1 MILAFQRSAPPP
13 WRRFATALAAAVL
26 FFSGS
31 LQAADN
37 GPRNHAGGTFDAA
50 TGTYEVAKGDDLA
63 GISARFGVSVADI
76 TAANKLDSDMI
87 AIGQEL
93 VVTTGAPATE
103 GAATDAPQ
111 ASTQV
116 SPLVASQ
123 VTPQITGVLGSPGA
137 TTTIPGNQ
145 LPAPQPA
152 FGGVIKD
159 DALQSKQWW
168 APRIVP
174 PKGAPDILLIL
185 TDDAG
190 FGVPS
195 TFGGVIPTPSMDR
208 IANAGLRYNRI
219 FSTSLCSP
227 TRAALITGRNH
238 HSVGFGV
245 IAEQATGFPG
255 YNSVIGADNATI
267 GRILRDNGYA
277 TSWFGKNHNTPT
289 YEASQAGPFNQWP
302 TGMGFDYFYGFV
314 GGDANQWGPNLFRNT
329 TQIYPWIGH
338 EGTLKMDRS
347 DPKAAIWPVTG
358 QESSWNLITAMAD
371 DAISWMDRIH
381 QTDPTQPIFLH
392 YCPGASHAPHHPTK
406 EWVDKIS
413 AMHLFDDGYEKLR
426 ERIFENQKKLGVI
439 PPDQELTPWPKDILT
454 PWDELSDDA
463 KKLFIRQA
471 EVFAAFV
478 AYSDHEIGRV
488 IQHFEDLG
496 RLDNTLVIYQN
507 GDNGTSAEGGPEG
520 TFSEVAFFNGV
531 KPPVDVQMK
540 FFEAWGTEFA
550 YNHMSAGWSW
560 AFDTPFDWFKQNAS
574 RLGGINQNMV
584 ISWPARIKDKGALRE
599 QFMHVIDHVPTILE
613 VTGIAAPEVVDGI
626 KQKPIEGTSYAYT
639 FDAENA
645 KAPSRHTTQYFEMMG
660 QWAIYHD
667 GWLMST
673 KVDRAPWDA
682 FSAANPD
689 PLNNQ
694 VFQLY
699 DLTTSWNQSDDIAAQ
714 HPDKVKEMRAMFL
727 EEAKKYQVLPLDA
740 SVGARVA
747 AARPSLTAGRNE
759 YVYTSPMTGLPQGD
773 APYLLNTS
781 YTITADITV
790 PEGGAEGMIVTSGG
804 RFAGFGFYLLE
815 GKPVFLWNL
824 LDLERIKWEGP
835 EALAPGKH
843 SIEFAFI
850 YDGLGAETMAF
861 NNFSGIGRSGTG
873 TLKVDGKEVQTI
885 KMEKTIP
892 IILQWDESFDIGS
905 DTITGVN
912 DADYLPPFPLTAE
925 LDKLTIKVDR
935 PVLSPEEI
943 KKLEAGLK
951 KVEAGRE

>member
-1 MILAFQRSAPPP
+1 MFLM
-13 WRRFATALAAAVL
+13 AVVPL
-26 FFSGS
+26 TP
-31 LQAADN
+31 AEIE
-37 GPRNHAGGTFDAA
+37 T
-50 TGTYEVAKGDDLA
+50 TGT
-63 GISARFGVSVADI
+63 
-76 TAANKLDSDMI
+76 
-87 AIGQEL
+87 
-93 VVTTGAPATE
+93 P
-103 GAATDAPQ
+103 
-111 ASTQV
+111 
-116 SPLVASQ
+116 
-123 VTPQITGVLGSPGA
+123 GSPAA
-137 TTTIPGNQ
+137 TTTISGEQ
-145 LPAPQPA
+145 LPAPQPP

-159 DALQSKQWW
+159 DALNSKPWW
-168 APRIVP
+168 APRVVP
-174 PKGAPDILLIL
+174 PEGAPNILLIL

-190 FGVPS
+190 FGIPS
-195 TFGGVIPTPSMDR
+195 TFGGVIPTPAMDR
-208 IANAGLRYNRI
+208 IAENGLRYNRI

-227 TRAALITGRNH
+227 TRAALLTGRNH

-277 TSWFGKNHNTPT
+277 TAWFGKDHNTPT
-289 YEASQAGPFNQWP
+289 YEASQSGPFTQWP

-314 GGDANQWGPNLFRNT
+314 GGDSNQWAPNLFRNT
-329 TQIYPWIGH
+329 TQIYPFNDYPS
-338 EGTLKMDRS
+338 TLKMDRS
-347 DPKAAIWPVTG
+347 DPDAKIWPVTG
-358 QESSWNLITAMAD
+358 KESEWNLLTAMAD
-371 DAISWMDRIH
+371 DAIAWMDRMH
-381 QTDPTQPIFLH
+381 QTNPDQPIFLH
-392 YCPGASHAPHHPTK
+392 YCPGATHAPHHPTK

-413 AMHLFDDGYEKLR
+413 ALHLFDDGYEKLR

-439 PPDQELTPWPKDILT
+439 PPDQELTPWPSDILP
-454 PWDELSDDA
+454 PWDSLSDDA
-463 KKLFIRQA
+463 KKLFIRQV

-478 AYSDHEIGRV
+478 AYNDHEIGRV
-488 IQHFEDLG
+488 IQHFENLG
-496 RLDNTLVIYQN
+496 RLDNTLIIYQN

-520 TFSEVAFFNGV
+520 TFNEVAFFNGV
-531 KPPVDVQMK
+531 TPSIDVQMK
-540 FFEAWGTEFA
+540 FYEAWGTEFA

-584 ISWPARIKDKGALRE
+584 IQWPARIKDKGALRQ

-613 VTGIAAPEVVDGI
+613 VTGIGAPEYVDGI

-645 KAPSRHTTQYFEMMG
+645 EAPSRHTTQYFEMMG
-660 QWAIYHD
+660 QWALYHD
-667 GWLMST
+667 GWLLST

-682 FSAANPD
+682 FSVANTD

-699 DLTTSWNQSDDIAAQ
+699 DLSTSWNQAEDIAAQ

-747 AARPSLTAGRNE
+747 APRPSLTAGRDE
-759 YVYTSPMTGLPQGD
+759 FIYTSRMTGLPQGD

-781 YTITADITV
+781 FTIKAEITV
-790 PEGGAEGMIVTSGG
+790 PENGAEGMIVTSGG
-804 RFAGFGFYLLE
+804 RFAGFGLYLLE
-815 GKPVFLWNL
+815 GKPVFCWNL
-824 LDLERIKWEGP
+824 LDLERLRWEGP

-843 SIEFAFI
+843 TIEFESK
-850 YDGLGAETMAF
+850 YDGLGVGTMAF
-861 NNFSGIGRSGTG
+861 NNFSGIGQPAET
-873 TLKVDGKEVQTI
+873 TFKVDGKIVDQK

-912 DADYLPPFPLTAE
+912 DADYTPPFPLTAE
-925 LDKLTIKVDR
+925 LNKLTITVDR
-935 PVLSPEEI
+935 PELSPEDVE
-943 KKLEAGLK
+943 KFEAALK
-951 KVEAGRE
+951 KMEAGRE